1 MTSHSRVLIVALLPT
16 TLFGANLIPA
26 EIARKQGL
34 ERAWYTQVQLDPAR
48 NELDH
53 VRLFGDR
60 LVTIS
65 TAGVVQLLD
74 AATGT
79 TVWTTRVGNPNYP
92 TSGPSLDANH
102 VAMVNGSTLYV
113 LSATDGRE
121 VLHKRLGGAAS
132 SSPALAAEHVFVPLF
147 SGRVEAIPFPTTKD
161 PIPWYYSSTG
171 RVFGQP
177 GLAGESIVWST
188 DRGYLYNAAANTG
201 GVRYRFQTTAPFV
214 SPVAYRDQTIY
225 ALTATGYLYAIAEL
239 TGLQKWRY
247 SSGAGAEFPPA
258 VVGDRVY
265 FSTDEPALYCVTTA
279 GELQWIAPGVHQFV
293 SAGTSHIFGAGEL
306 GALYVLDK
314 ETGSLVSKSQGQGDF
329 FPVLNDQ
336 NNWLYVYS
344 RDGLVQCFKEI
355 GSAAPIAHNTL
366 PAAAPADKPAAEQSA
381 DEAPADEAA
390 MDEEAPADEPAD
402 DSNPDDSDPFGTGD
416 EEPAGDDPVPAAG
429 SDDPFGGGEA
439 PAEEAPP
446 ADGGDPF
453 AEPFN

>member
-1 MTSHSRVLIVALLPT
+1 MALLSRVLIFSLLPA

-34 ERAWYTQVQLDPAR
+34 ARAWYTQVQLDPAR

-60 LVTIS
+60 LVTIT

-79 TVWTTRVGNPNYP
+79 TVWTARVGNPNYP
-92 TSGPSLDANH
+92 TSGPALDTKH

-113 LSATDGRE
+113 LSATNGGE
-121 VLHKRLGGAAS
+121 VLHQRLGGAAS
-132 SSPALAAEHVFVPLF
+132 SSPALAAEHAFVPLF

-188 DRGYLYNAAANTG
+188 DRGYLYNAAADAG

-225 ALTATGYLYAIAEL
+225 ALTATGYLYAIDEL

-247 SSGAGAEFPPA
+247 SSGAEAEFPPA

-279 GELQWIAPGVHQFV
+279 GELQWIAPGVQQFV
-293 SAGTSHIFGAGEL
+293 SAGTSHIFGAGAL
-306 GALYVLDK
+306 GALHVLDK

-336 NNWLYVYS
+336 NTWLYVYT

-355 GSAAPIAHNTL
+355 GSKAPIAHNTL
-366 PAAAPADKPAAEQSA
+366 PAAPADKPAAEGST
-381 DEAPADEAA
+381 DEQPAGEPA
-390 MDEEAPADEPAD
+390 MDEEAPADEPTD
-402 DSNPDDSDPFGTGD
+402 EPTDESDPFGPGE
-416 EEPAGDDPVPAAG
+416 EEPAGDDPAPAAEG
-429 SDDPFGGGEA
+429 DDPFGGEA

>member
-1 MTSHSRVLIVALLPT
+1 MTLLSRLLIFALLPT

-34 ERAWYTQVQLDPAR
+34 KRAWYTQVQLDPAR

-79 TVWTTRVGNPNYP
+79 TVWTTRIGNPDYP
-92 TSGPSLDANH
+92 TSGASLDAQH

-113 LSATDGRE
+113 LSAANGGE
-121 VLHKRLGGAAS
+121 VLHQRLGGAAS

-214 SPVAYRDQTIY
+214 SPVAYRNQTIY

-247 SSGAGAEFPPA
+247 SSGSEAEFPPA

-279 GELQWIAPGVHQFV
+279 GELQWIAPGVKQFV

-306 GALYVLDK
+306 GALHVLDK

-336 NNWLYVYS
+336 NNWLYVYT

-355 GSAAPIAHNTL
+355 GSKAPIAHTSL
-366 PAAAPADKPAAEQSA
+366 PTPPPVDKPAAEESS
-381 DEAPADEAA
+381 DEPG
-390 MDEEAPADEPAD
+390 MDEETPADEPAD
-402 DSNPDDSDPFGTGD
+402 ESDPFGTNE
-416 EEPAGDDPVPAAG
+416 EEPAGDDPAPVEG
-429 SDDPFGGGEA
+429 SDDPFGSEA

>member
-1 MTSHSRVLIVALLPT
+1 MR
-16 TLFGANLIPA
+16 
-26 EIARKQGL
+26 RQGL

-74 AATGT
+74 AATGR

-92 TSGPSLDANH
+92 TTGPALDANH
-102 VAMVNGSTLYV
+102 VAMINGSTLYV
-113 LSATDGRE
+113 MSATDGRE
-121 VLHKRLGGAAS
+121 VLHQRVGGAPGGA
-132 SSPALAAEHVFVPLF
+132 PALAAEHVFVPLF
-147 SGRVEAIPFPTTKD
+147 SGRVEAFPFPTTKD

-171 RVFGQP
+171 RVFGQL

-225 ALTATGYLYAIAEL
+225 ALTATGYLYAIEEL
-239 TGLQKWRY
+239 TGQRKWRY
-247 SSGAGAEFPPA
+247 SSGAEAEFPPA

-279 GELQWIAPGVHQFV
+279 GELQWIAPGVRQFV

-306 GALYVLDK
+306 VRCTCWIKKRARWFRGHKAK
-314 ETGSLVSKSQGQGDF
+314 AIF
-329 FPVLNDQ
+329 FL
-336 NNWLYVYS
+336 S
-344 RDGLVQCFKEI
+344 STTKTI
-355 GSAAPIAHNTL
+355 GCTST
-366 PAAAPADKPAAEQSA
+366 
-381 DEAPADEAA
+381 AA
-390 MDEEAPADEPAD
+390 MVWCSASKKSARKRRSPTTQSPPRRRPLI
-402 DSNPDDSDPFGTGD
+402 NPPR
-416 EEPAGDDPVPAAG
+416 
-429 SDDPFGGGEA
+429 
-439 PAEEAPP
+439 
-446 ADGGDPF
+446 
-453 AEPFN
+453 